1 MSTQHNQTPPH
12 PTDQHADP
20 NLPPSNST
28 STSTSTSNN
37 RNGNRNDSNRGSN
50 STVGA
55 SAAADRDA
63 NPHDRTSHDARDHTP
78 NVRDAVHAAS
88 ATRRRRGASRRK
100 ENESRRGD
108 SDVVARSYN
117 GVMRGGN
124 DSVAHDSSGTV
135 AHSNDSGVTRGGND
149 GADHGG
155 SGTVGWSAAG
165 GVERGS
171 RGIRGRGDAGGSR
184 RAWLGLLV
192 VLGPVVL
199 VSMDGSILFLA
210 MPRISQALTPGADQT
225 LWILDVYG
233 FAVGSLLIA
242 FGNIGDRYGRRRL
255 LMIGAAAF
263 GAGSVMAAFA
273 PNAELLIAA
282 RALMGIAGATLL
294 PSALAVL
301 SELFADARRRAQAIG
316 IFAAVFAA
324 GFAIG
329 PIVGGLL
336 LERFWWG
343 SVFLINLPVIALF
356 LFFAPALLGE
366 VRTTRPGRVDL
377 LSVVTSAAGLLLF
390 IYGLKHIAA
399 EGLSFTAVLT
409 GVAGVALLTWFG
421 RRQRVLEHPLMDF
434 SLFRDR
440 IFTIAVITGLLPLAA
455 WSATAYLAG
464 IYLQSVLGLPV
475 LQTALLALPGA
486 VLLTTTCIVTPMV
499 VDRIGKRA
507 ILIVCHFSIA
517 AGLLLL
523 LPATVASGVGWY
535 IASTAIAGIGY
546 GISFA
551 VVADTAVGAVPPD
564 RAGSAGAIAETSN
577 EIGNALGIALLGSL
591 AALVFRLQG
600 PDVAPT
606 LSETLHLPDLSAA
619 TALTA
624 KSAFVT
630 GLHITATVATLL
642 HLTLGLLT
650 LRWLPNPTQKQLI
663 PPADPA

>member
-1 MSTQHNQTPPH
+1 
-12 PTDQHADP
+12 
-20 NLPPSNST
+20 
-28 STSTSTSNN
+28 
-37 RNGNRNDSNRGSN
+37 
-50 STVGA
+50 
-55 SAAADRDA
+55 
-63 NPHDRTSHDARDHTP
+63 
-78 NVRDAVHAAS
+78 
-88 ATRRRRGASRRK
+88 
-100 ENESRRGD
+100 
-108 SDVVARSYN
+108 
-117 GVMRGGN
+117 
-124 DSVAHDSSGTV
+124 
-135 AHSNDSGVTRGGND
+135 
-149 GADHGG
+149 
-155 SGTVGWSAAG
+155 
-165 GVERGS
+165 
-171 RGIRGRGDAGGSR
+171 
-184 RAWLGLLV
+184 
-192 VLGPVVL
+192 
-199 VSMDGSILFLA
+199 MDGSILFLA

-301 SELFADARRRAQAIG
+301 SELFSDARRRAQAIG

-356 LFFAPALLGE
+356 LLFAPALLGE
-366 VRTTRPGRVDL
+366 VRTTRPGRVDI

-390 IYGLKHIAA
+390 IYGLKHMAA

-409 GVAGVALLTWFG
+409 GVAGVALLIWFG
-421 RRQRVLEHPLMDF
+421 RRQRALEHPLMDF

-486 VLLTTTCIVTPMV
+486 ALLTTTCVVTPMV

-523 LPATVASGVGWY
+523 LPTTITGGVGWY

-551 VVADTAVGAVPPD
+551 VVADTAVGAVPTD
-564 RAGSAGAIAETSN
+564 RAGAAGAIAETSN

-606 LSETLHLPDLSAA
+606 LAETLQLPGLAAA
-619 TALTA
+619 TVLNA

-630 GLHITATVATLL
+630 GLHITALVASLL
-642 HLTLGLLT
+642 HLSLGILALH
-650 LRWLPNPTQKQLI
+650 WLGRSRLEHGTNRAGRP
-663 PPADPA
+663 DPA